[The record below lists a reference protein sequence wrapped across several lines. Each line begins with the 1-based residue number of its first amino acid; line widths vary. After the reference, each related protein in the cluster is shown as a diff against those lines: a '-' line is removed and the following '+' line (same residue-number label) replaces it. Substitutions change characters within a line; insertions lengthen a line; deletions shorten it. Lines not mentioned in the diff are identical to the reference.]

1 MRVSRTDDLR
11 FADWL
16 GRRVAG
22 EQDHLY
28 GFDQFAQIPV
38 EPEGDLSLATL
49 SALIGHLKSGT
60 PHHLHAEVTYG
71 IWAGHPGLW
80 GQAIDG
86 PSISPGGGPLTR
98 STLRA
103 AAMGVRMSAHTA
115 LRQASRREW
124 WDDLLHKRL
133 SLTGRQYLLFR
144 GPLAAVT
151 RWDRDSGKIAFR
163 HSPDLI
169 WPDDHSWLVMSHP
182 ETHTVTVSGSGRLAA
197 LIESDPTIATAPRR
211 SAG

>member
-1 MRVSRTDDLR
+1 MSVSRTDDLR

-16 GRRVAG
+16 GRRVTG
-22 EQDHLY
+22 ERGHLY
-28 GFDQFAQIPV
+28 GFDQFALISV
-38 EPEGDLSLATL
+38 EPEGDMSLATL
-49 SALIGHLKSGT
+49 SALICHLKSET

-86 PSISPGGGPLTR
+86 PSISPDGGPLTR

-103 AAMGVRMSAHTA
+103 AATGVRMSSRAAH
-115 LRQASRREW
+115 RQASRREW

-133 SLTGRQYLLFR
+133 SLAGSQFLLFR

-151 RWDRDSGKIAFR
+151 RWDQDSGKIAFR

-169 WPDDHSWLVMSHP
+169 WPDDHSWLVMSRP
-182 ETHTVTVSGSGRLAA
+182 QTHTVTVSGSGRLAA